1 MIDIANK
8 ITLLRKERNLSQTEL
23 AKIVGCSREI
33 ISKYEK
39 DSVMPSIEIAKKIA
53 DAFEVTLDYLVGE
66 GQNATF
72 DKKMLQ
78 RIQLMQNM
86 EEKEKSQL
94 LNIID
99 AVIRDYTAKKAYA

>member
-1 MIDIANK
+1 
-8 ITLLRKERNLSQTEL
+8 
-23 AKIVGCSREI
+23 
-33 ISKYEK
+33 
-39 DSVMPSIEIAKKIA
+39 MPSIEMAKNIA
-53 DAFEVTLDYLVGE
+53 DAFGVTLDYLVGE

-99 AVIRDYTAKKAYA
+99 AVIRDYNAKKAYV

>member
-1 MIDIANK
+1 MVKN
-8 ITLLRKERNLSQTEL
+8 
-23 AKIVGCSREI
+23 
-33 ISKYEK
+33 
-39 DSVMPSIEIAKKIA
+39 IA
-53 DAFEVTLDYLVGE
+53 DAFGVTLDYLVGE

-86 EEKEKSQL
+86 EEKEKLQL

-99 AVIRDYTAKKAYA
+99 AVIRDYNAKKAYV